1 MVASEY
7 SPITV
12 FRDVKLGLS
21 DHLDGHLADAGKT
34 DAARRALRQIDVAG
48 EMAALLDE
56 RPAIVDAHHDGATLI
71 GDADQRA
78 EWQGTVRRRHGV
90 RIEPLAARGVAA
102 GF

>member
-12 FRDVKLGLS
+12 FRDVKVGLA
-21 DHLDGHLADAGKT
+21 DHLDGHLADAGQT

-56 RPAIVDAHHDGATLI
+56 RPAIVDAHHHGAALI
-71 GDADQRA
+71 GDAKERA
-78 EWQGTVRRRHGV
+78 ERQGAVRRRHGV
-90 RIEPLAARGVAA
+90 GIEPLAARGMTA
-102 GF
+102 